1 MEVGNTIQSRQQD
14 GILVCS
20 LSGRLDAVSANGTS
34 SELLELIGGNV
45 VKVLLNLEKLE
56 YVSSLG
62 LRVFVQA
69 AKQLGGKGG
78 TLKLCS
84 ATAPVRKVLEIS
96 ALDTL
101 LDLRDNEAD
110 ALQSF

>member
-1 MEVGNTIQSRQQD
+1 MAKNIQSREQN

-20 LSGRLDAVSANGTS
+20 LSGRLDAVSANETS
-34 SELLELIGGNV
+34 SELLELTAGSV

-84 ATAPVRKVLEIS
+84 ATPAVRKVLEIS

-101 LDLRDNEAD
+101 LDLRDNED
-110 ALQSF
+110 EALQSF